1 MRMTT
6 IASGIL
12 KFKLSCE
19 LGREHGA
26 HVGAPVR
33 E

>member
-1 MRMTT
+1 MTMV
-6 IASGIL
+6 ASGIL
-12 KFKLSCE
+12 KFKLPRE

-26 HVGAPVR
+26 PVGVPVR